1 MVFKN
6 INRIKN
12 ALPEI
17 IHIAMFYNNGTIFQ
31 TTFDQEFNI
40 PKMGENLARAV
51 QRMRNVY
58 EICNLKMGAEDYKK
72 LIFETKDMSTIIIKL
87 GEDSN
92 LVLFFKQEEQVD
104 KKLKSIR
111 RYIKRIEELI
121 DIDKYELDFLE
132 LKQCEDDIKELKK
145 NLELKHQEKIK
156 LEEES
161 NKLEI
166 SEDRVKEILKN
177 KETILEECSI
187 LEKRIEEKQ
196 KEAEIIKEKIEQKK
210 KTSNT

>member
-40 PKMGENLARAV
+40 PKLGENLAKAV
-51 QRMRNVY
+51 ERMRNVY
-58 EICNLKMGAEDYKK
+58 EICHLSMGAEDYKK
-72 LIFETKDMSTIIIKL
+72 LIFETNDMSTIIIKL

-92 LVLFFKQEEQVD
+92 LALFFKQEEEVD

-111 RYIKRIEELI
+111 RYIKKIEELI
-121 DIDKYELDFLE
+121 DVDKYELEFLE
-132 LKQCEDDIKELKK
+132 LKQCEDDIKDLKK
-145 NLELKHQEKIK
+145 NLDIKKQEILK
-156 LEEES
+156 LEE
-161 NKLEI
+161 NLNQPEI
-166 SEDRVKEILKN
+166 SEEKLKELLKKKEI
-177 KETILEECSI
+177 IFEECSA
-187 LEKRIEEKQ
+187 LEKQIEIKQ
-196 KEAEIIKEKIEQKK
+196 KEADAIKEKIEQEKRAI
-210 KTSNT
+210 NP